1 MFFRKPKPHEEVR
14 LSELRMLSVDAFE
27 QSMPEVMRTEQR
39 SKEEIAKSISI
50 FERACSE
57 FEALEIEPNTEN
69 MYMPNI
75 NSIKAQK
82 AAYSKTMLGIIS
94 SLSGCEYNGESA
106 YERLMEV
113 RGKVDKVLSKIL
125 QSNGSFRQV
134 IYSYS
139 NNIGDFKRAYSI
151 LEEVSKRAGLAI
163 GRYEPQYSRLQRLHS
178 SISELESLYATSSE
192 LRASISSLENMAAEG
207 HTTAAGST
215 EETRIHEKI
224 SLLRKRIAEE
234 SSHVATIYNEVEAS
248 LAQIRRAAKK
258 YDHISAEKE
267 KISSIIDNPER
278 LIREK
283 GTRESLIRLV
293 KDMRLSISESRIDI
307 KNPEDV
313 INTIDRVLNLG
324 IDERMDEISSWRD
337 TIKSQQQEL
346 YDLEKTKEEL
356 EAGMRSIEKS
366 KESKEQ
372 MEEKLRAIEKETA
385 SSKSALEE
393 SFMNLYG
400 RKIDI
405 IPDQD

>member
-1 MFFRKPKPHEEVR
+1 M
-14 LSELRMLSVDAFE
+14 
-27 QSMPEVMRTEQR
+27 
-39 SKEEIAKSISI
+39 
-50 FERACSE
+50 
-57 FEALEIEPNTEN
+57 
-69 MYMPNI
+69 
-75 NSIKAQK
+75 
-82 AAYSKTMLGIIS
+82 
-94 SLSGCEYNGESA
+94 
-106 YERLMEV
+106 
-113 RGKVDKVLSKIL
+113 
-125 QSNGSFRQV
+125 
-134 IYSYS
+134 
-139 NNIGDFKRAYSI
+139 
-151 LEEVSKRAGLAI
+151 
-163 GRYEPQYSRLQRLHS
+163 
-178 SISELESLYATSSE
+178 
-192 LRASISSLENMAAEG
+192 
-207 HTTAAGST
+207 
-215 EETRIHEKI
+215 
-224 SLLRKRIAEE
+224 
-234 SSHVATIYNEVEAS
+234 
-248 LAQIRRAAKK
+248 RAAKK